1 MTVVPRISTLGP
13 EGGASGL
20 AAGFEVTRMR
30 NGLVRFALGGV
41 LLVVAACG
49 GGGSTG
55 PTAAPATEAPAAEAS
70 APADGGA
77 GAGGQPTAQASVAA
91 PASEAPAAGGGG
103 GGAAVG
109 VCELVTADELA
120 GVFGEPV
127 TMTVLPGPPD
137 NCIVDSATG
146 DALTAWS
153 LTTAQASVV
162 YDAFTTDP
170 STVDVSGVGDKAAIV
185 QNTGLLVL
193 KGSNLLVIMISGGSG
208 MSEEEGIEASKQI
221 GVLAAGRL

>member
-1 MTVVPRISTLGP
+1 
-13 EGGASGL
+13 
-20 AAGFEVTRMR
+20 MR
-30 NGLVRFALGGV
+30 NGLVGFALGSL

-49 GGGSTG
+49 GGGSAG
-55 PTAAPATEAPAAEAS
+55 PTAAPASAAPAVEAS
-70 APADGGA
+70 APADGGT
-77 GAGGQPTAQASVAA
+77 GTGGEPSAEPSVAA
-91 PASEAPAAGGGG
+91 PASEAPPAGGGG
-103 GGAAVG
+103 TAAG

-120 GVFGEPV
+120 GIFGVAV

-137 NCIVDSATG
+137 NCIVDSEAG

-170 STVDVSGVGDKAAIV
+170 STVEVTGIGDKAAIV